1 MPVFMA
7 LFGNKCYFCPCERKT
22 QNNMKTLL
30 HIVVYIFI
38 LMGLSGCNSDVFVED
53 FQPSVSDV
61 TLEGNGDSVT
71 IRFKSSNWDLLRV
84 YDYYDNSSLYYSVY
98 DKDGNI
104 EEILCTYDPETK
116 SGSGFNERKP
126 NGNIHFVEAT
136 TAIPATIPLFII
148 SIIFFL

>member
-1 MPVFMA
+1 
-7 LFGNKCYFCPCERKT
+7 
-22 QNNMKTLL
+22 MKTLL

-104 EEILCTYDPETK
+104 VSQNQSPVLEGLGKIVCDD
-116 SGSGFNERKP
+116 
-126 NGNIHFVEAT
+126 
-136 TAIPATIPLFII
+136 II
-148 SIIFFL
+148 SLLTD

>member
-104 EEILCTYDPETK
+104 EYNYTNPLPERNKIVPGSMAEIIYYVAFPPELMEK
-116 SGSGFNERKP
+116 LKE
-126 NGNIHFVEAT
+126 EAMKNK
-136 TAIPATIPLFII
+136 
-148 SIIFFL
+148 

>member
-84 YDYYDNSSLYYSVY
+84 YDYYDHSS
-98 DKDGNI
+98 
-104 EEILCTYDPETK
+104 
-116 SGSGFNERKP
+116 
-126 NGNIHFVEAT
+126 
-136 TAIPATIPLFII
+136 
-148 SIIFFL
+148 

>member
-1 MPVFMA
+1 
-7 LFGNKCYFCPCERKT
+7 
-22 QNNMKTLL
+22 MKTLL

-104 EEILCTYDPETK
+104 VSQI
-116 SGSGFNERKP
+116 N
-126 NGNIHFVEAT
+126 H
-136 TAIPATIPLFII
+136 LFWKDWAK
-148 SIIFFL
+148 